1 MKPTPRHISLFFLR
15 IALGG
20 LFLYAGISKI
30 LDPSWTAKSFLN
42 AAQTFHGFYTWLAS
56 PALLPVI
63 DFVNEWALALLGL
76 SLLLG
81 IFVRL
86 SSTLGAVLMLLY
98 YFPGLSF
105 PYIPVPA
112 RVIVLLY
119 NTPVKAPYSRFYP
132 NLVNLDLDNHEPYAN
147 YDDNYS

>member
-1 MKPTPRHISLFFLR
+1 VKPTPRHISLFFLR

-105 PYIPVPA
+105 PYLEHGFLIDDHIIYVFA
-112 RVIVLLY
+112 LLY
-119 NTPVKAPYSRFYP
+119 VGIARSGRIWGIDALRKK
-132 NLVNLDLDNHEPYAN
+132 
-147 YDDNYS
+147 